1 MNCNKVGKL
10 IHQLRKEK
18 NLTQKQIA
26 DKMNI
31 SDKTISKW
39 ERGQGYPDISFL
51 KELAKILGV
60 SIDLLLDGEIIQ
72 NELVAGNMNKVKFYV
87 CTKCNNIMTATGS
100 PMISCC
106 GKVIE
111 PLKPKKADKDHVL
124 EIRNNET
131 ELFVTSNH
139 VMKKDHYI
147 TFIAYVVGDKVLIM
161 KQYPEWNIE
170 VSMLRQRNGI
180 LYFYCINDGL
190 YYQPCK

>member
-1 MNCNKVGKL
+1 MNCNKVGNL

-87 CTKCNNIMTATGS
+87 CTKCNSIMTATGS

-111 PLKPKKADKDHVL
+111 PLKPKKTDKDHVL
-124 EIRNNET
+124 KISNNGS

-139 VMKKDHYI
+139 TMKKDHYI

-180 LYFYCINDGL
+180 LYFYCTNDGL
-190 YYQPCK
+190 YYQPC